1 MKSAR
6 ENPRNGRSGSRELSL
21 HDPPEPGPGS
31 EVFLLLHGLNLAPA
45 RMGAWR
51 DYFLGEGFAVASIAL
66 AGHRAGDSR
75 LWRRVS
81 AADWLADVDGARDA
95 VQERWPGAAVSVFG
109 YSLGAVLAAVWSEE
123 RGIPWRRAVYLAP
136 AFGVKGFGAPLLRMG
151 RTLLPK
157 SLLLPSFAPRAYRFR
172 WATSMAAFG
181 ALLDLIDRLPRPED
195 TPEART
201 GGGSGPDGPPA
212 AMEGAPQ
219 LIFHVE
225 GDQLVSTQALLQ
237 YRRRFGAGLS
247 FHPVYLPGWRR
258 YPRHLAIDPE
268 SAGDG
273 PWREMT
279 GRVSRW
285 LKGEGAAGSGVGGAD
300 ATGDGGP

>member
-6 ENPRNGRSGSRELSL
+6 ENLRNGRSGSREPSL
-21 HDPPEPGPGS
+21 HDPPEPGPHS
-31 EVFLLLHGLNLAPA
+31 EVFLLLHGLNLAPS
-45 RMGAWR
+45 RMAAWR

-66 AGHRAGDSR
+66 AGHRAGESR

-81 AADWLADVDGARDA
+81 AADWLADVDRAREA
-95 VQERWPGAAVSVFG
+95 VLERWPGAAVSVFG
-109 YSLGAVLAAVWSEE
+109 YSLGAVLAAVWSQE
-123 RGIPWRRAVYLAP
+123 RGIHWRRAVYLAP
-136 AFGVKGFGAPLLRMG
+136 AFGVKGLGAPLLRMG
-151 RTLLPK
+151 RTLLPN

-181 ALLDLIDRLPRPED
+181 ALLDLIERLPRPED
-195 TPEART
+195 SPEAST
-201 GGGSGPDGPPA
+201 VGGCGPDGPPA
-212 AMEGAPQ
+212 AMEEAPQ

-225 GDQLVSTQALLQ
+225 GDELISTRAMLQ
-237 YRRRFGAGLS
+237 YRRRFGAGVSL
-247 FHPVYLPGWRR
+247 HPVRLPGRRR

-285 LKGEGAAGSGVGGAD
+285 LKEEGAAGSGDGGAD
-300 ATGDGGP
+300 ATGSGGP